1 MKRPQS
7 DTDSLLCQRVNE
19 SFICAPRR
27 ETTAAHR
34 RRIFDVAMSSD
45 TEDETGPDEIAEL
58 AAFDLNQ
65 SPPDPNP
72 LRPSR
77 RLQHVVTASQNV
89 KSDVIWV

>member
-1 MKRPQS
+1 MK
-7 DTDSLLCQRVNE
+7 V
-19 SFICAPRR
+19 SFAAPR
-27 ETTAAHR
+27 R
-34 RRIFDVAMSSD
+34 RRIFDVAAMPSD
-45 TEDETGPDEIAEL
+45 TEDETGPDEVAEL